1 MFAHTGNVQLLMLK
15 DINYEVQSV
24 PVDKVQTLHWIIR
37 SGSHCTA
44 TVQKQNKVTRKLKIE
59 MVALVQFQKHTSD
72 NSCYRKWISM
82 Q

>member
-1 MFAHTGNVQLLMLK
+1 MLK

-24 PVDKVQTLHWIIR
+24 PVDKVQNLRCIIR
-37 SGSHCTA
+37 SVGHSTA
-44 TVQKQNKVTRKLKIE
+44 TVHKKNKVTRKLKIE
-59 MVALVQFQKHTSD
+59 MVALVQCQKQTSD